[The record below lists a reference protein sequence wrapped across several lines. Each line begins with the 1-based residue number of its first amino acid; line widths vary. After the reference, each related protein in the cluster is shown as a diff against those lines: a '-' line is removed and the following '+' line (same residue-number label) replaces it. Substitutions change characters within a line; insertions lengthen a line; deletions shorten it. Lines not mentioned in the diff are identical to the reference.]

1 MPRPKT
7 PKIPKRI
14 DPYITSLLEKTTA
27 GKQVLKLRKGGK
39 VFAQGDVADAIF
51 FLQAGKVK
59 ISVVSQS
66 GKEAV
71 LSLLGPPNFFG
82 EGALVGQSLRIST
95 ATALETATLL
105 RVEKVAMMRA
115 LYEQP
120 EMAEQF
126 MAALLTRN
134 LELEE
139 DLCDQ
144 IFNQSEKRLARV
156 LLKLAR
162 LRDQDALP
170 DPKILMLSHE
180 TLAEMVGTTRSR
192 ITHFMNKF
200 RAMGL
205 IEYNGIELRVRT
217 ELLTDL
223 LLHD

>member
-14 DPYITSLLEKTTA
+14 DPYITSLLEKTSA
-27 GKQVLKLRKGGK
+27 GKQMLRMRKGGK
-39 VFAQGDVADAIF
+39 VFAQGDAADAIF
-51 FLQAGKVK
+51 FLQTGKVK
-59 ISVVSQS
+59 VSVVSRG

-71 LSLLGPPNFFG
+71 LGLLGPPNFFG
-82 EGALVGQSLRIST
+82 EGSLVGQSLRLST
-95 ATALETATLL
+95 ATALESSTVL
-105 RVEKVAMMRA
+105 RVEKAAMVRA
-115 LYEQP
+115 LHEQP
-120 EMAEQF
+120 ELAEKF

-134 LELEE
+134 LELED

-144 IFNQSEKRLARV
+144 LFNQSEKRLARV

-162 LRDQDALP
+162 LRDQDTLAA
-170 DPKILMLSHE
+170 PKILMLSHE

-205 IEYNGIELRVRT
+205 IEYNG
-217 ELLTDL
+217 
-223 LLHD
+223 